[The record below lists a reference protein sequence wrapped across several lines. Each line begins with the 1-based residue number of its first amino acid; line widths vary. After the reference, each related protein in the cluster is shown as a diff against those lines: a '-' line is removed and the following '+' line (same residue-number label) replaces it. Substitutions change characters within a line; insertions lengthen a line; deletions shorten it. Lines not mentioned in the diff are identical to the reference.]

1 MMFAIFLEFWPLF
14 FPLTVCHAT
23 YQYIFLRKIGNSSP
37 PSAEV
42 IYGCPQAQSNIPL
55 QDSKAKKGTYLKQSA
70 GGTVGLFTGISLMS
84 GVEALYWIY
93 KVGAIC

>member
-1 MMFAIFLEFWPLF
+1 MFAIFLEFWP
-14 FPLTVCHAT
+14 P
-23 YQYIFLRKIGNSSP
+23 FLPFDSMSRNPSVRFLPQNWQFIP
-37 PSAEV
+37 PVWKSFMDV
-42 IYGCPQAQSNIPL
+42 PKHNLVFL